1 MSLPLTVGVIGLG
14 SMGMGAAKS
23 LLAADIKTFGLD
35 MNPDALAS
43 FKAAGGTVAN
53 TPAEMA
59 EQVDILI
66 VFVVN
71 AAQVE
76 SVLFGDG
83 GAAAALSP
91 GAVVVQ
97 CATIPAAT
105 SRDIASRLTP
115 LKVMMIDGPVSG
127 GAAKAAEG
135 AMTIMA
141 SGPDAAFE
149 RAMPALDAVAEKIHR
164 LGDEIGVGSTVKT
177 INQLLAGVHI
187 AAAAEAMALGIRA
200 GADAEQL
207 FEVISGAAG
216 ASWMF
221 NNRVPHILSGDYTPL
236 SAVDIFI
243 KDLGIVLETGKSLT
257 FPLPVSAAAHQQ
269 FLAAG
274 AAGLGREDD
283 SAVIKVFQRLAGS
296 DLPLPGDTETAS
308 E

>member
-283 SAVIKVFQRLAGS
+283 SAVIKVFQRLAGR
-296 DLPLPGDTETAS
+296 DLPLPGDSEAAS

>member
-1 MSLPLTVGVIGLG
+1 
-14 SMGMGAAKS
+14 
-23 LLAADIKTFGLD
+23 
-35 MNPDALAS
+35 
-43 FKAAGGTVAN
+43 
-53 TPAEMA
+53 MA

-221 NNRVPHILSGDYTPL
+221 NNRVPHFLSGDYTPL

-283 SAVIKVFQRLAGS
+283 SAVIKVFQRLAGR
-296 DLPLPGDTETAS
+296 DLPLPGDSEAAS

>member
-115 LKVMMIDGPVSG
+115 SKVMMIDGPVSG

-283 SAVIKVFQRLAGS
+283 SAVIKVFQRLAGR
-296 DLPLPGDTETAS
+296 DLPLPGDSEAAS